1 MGQPRFAATTEIS
14 MKSYW
19 LGMLL
24 AGIVATPA
32 FAQMGG
38 EEPSGDLQA
47 EWFKASDTNKD
58 GKISYDEI
66 LALAKEKAKALEAAG
81 EDEEKQGKVY
91 EKYAYVVDVY
101 NFALADGDDDRSVT
115 AEEMKAYIK
124 KLEDGTETKYSTKD
138 VDLIVDYMWETDVA
152 KYDKNG
158 DGVVAKDEL
167 PANDQGELDAY
178 DTNGDGKLS
187 KDEFRDLMKKAMS
200 EMADPAEPKE
210 GPKEIPKE
218 GPKEGPKETPAGD
231 GELKKELFTLY
242 TKEGRSWTV
251 KSTMKMQGMD
261 DMVSYMK
268 TEVVKV
274 GDDFAEIKMTMLD
287 KDKKEM
293 AGMSPTTTKISFRV
307 PKASGTPKEGPKVET
322 KEETIKVE
330 AGEFECIVT
339 TVEANGS
346 KTTSWTSKKFAGLL
360 VKTTTSGAAEMTM
373 ELVEFKE

>member
-1 MGQPRFAATTEIS
+1 
-14 MKSYW
+14 
-19 LGMLL
+19 MLL

-38 EEPSGDLQA
+38 EEASGDLQA

-81 EDEEKQGKVY
+81 ENEEKQGAVY

-101 NFALADGDDDRSVT
+101 NFALADSDDDRSVT

-167 PANDQGELDAY
+167 PADEQGELDAY

-218 GPKEGPKETPAGD
+218 GPKEGPKETPAGE
-231 GELKKELFTLY
+231 GELKKELFTL
-242 TKEGRSWTV
+242 
-251 KSTMKMQGMD
+251 
-261 DMVSYMK
+261 
-268 TEVVKV
+268 
-274 GDDFAEIKMTMLD
+274 
-287 KDKKEM
+287 
-293 AGMSPTTTKISFRV
+293 
-307 PKASGTPKEGPKVET
+307 
-322 KEETIKVE
+322 
-330 AGEFECIVT
+330 
-339 TVEANGS
+339 
-346 KTTSWTSKKFAGLL
+346 
-360 VKTTTSGAAEMTM
+360 
-373 ELVEFKE
+373 